1 MNDFIVNS
9 MSLKKIK
16 VLWLLLLMPFFSSA
30 QTKDDFKNEI
40 FVSKGDT
47 LPVRILYPE
56 NFDPAKKYPLML
68 FLHGRGESGYD
79 NEKQLTHGSK
89 MFLDPDFRKNYP
101 AVVIFPQCG
110 NDSYWANVKISK
122 DDNGKRDFKF
132 RTCGRPT
139 KAMELLTKYLKKLED
154 LPYLDKQ
161 RFYVGGLSM
170 GGMGTYE
177 LLRREKNTFA
187 SAFAICGGDN
197 PKNVKK
203 YDDVPLWLFHGK
215 KDDVVDPQ
223 FTKDI
228 AKELEKRKAEFKLT
242 LYPNA
247 NHNSWDSAFA
257 EKELLPWLFSHIKK

>member
-1 MNDFIVNS
+1 MRKLILTFSVC
-9 MSLKKIK
+9 L
-16 VLWLLLLMPFFSSA
+16 FFLAGNA
-30 QTKDDFKNEI
+30 QTKSDFVKKT
-40 FVSKGDT
+40 FVFKGDT

-56 NFDPAKKYPLML
+56 NFDPSKKYPMML

-79 NEKQLTHGSK
+79 NEKQLVHGSK
-89 MFLDPDFRKNYP
+89 MFLDPAFRKNYP

-110 NDSYWANVKISK
+110 NDSYWANVKAEKNSE
-122 DDNGKRDFKF
+122 GKREFKF
-132 RTCGRPT
+132 QTCGKPT
-139 KAMELLTKYLKKLED
+139 KAMKLLTKYMNELED
-154 LPYLDKQ
+154 LTYLDQ
-161 RFYVGGLSM
+161 DRFYVGGLSM

-187 SAFAICGGDN
+187 AAFAICGGDN

-203 YDDVPLWLFHGK
+203 YDDVPLWLFHGG

-223 FTKDI
+223 LTKNI
-228 AKELEKRKAEFKLT
+228 AKELEKRNAEFKFS

-257 EKELLPWLFSHIKK
+257 EKDLLPWLFSHKKD